1 MSKSSIDELVKEIDA
16 YFNAHS
22 MPIPVVE
29 KQRPSVV
36 AATTDQKASVVA
48 ATTVQ
53 KASVVDDGAKRQ
65 HLKHG
70 PETKILTSKRIR
82 VPQSATVVSKVE
94 DGTEELAFPK
104 RKKLTPNAEYNILNP
119 VLKSV
124 ENELC
129 YTPLTQLYKMYKR
142 QQQTNAEQD
151 EQQEFGKNFL
161 KSVQDDRDFYVPS
174 SRPKWG
180 RTQAYIDESKKADEA
195 LKKMDKEMQDDY
207 MAWFGKPLVAV
218 NDERESKKSI

>member
-1 MSKSSIDELVKEIDA
+1 MTSSFMSESSIDELVKEIDA

-22 MPIPVVE
+22 MPTQVVE
-29 KQRPSVV
+29 KQRP
-36 AATTDQKASVVA
+36 SVVA

-53 KASVVDDGAKRQ
+53 KASVVDDVAKRQ
-65 HLKHG
+65 QPKHE

-82 VPQSATVVSKVE
+82 PQSATLLSKVE
-94 DGTEELAFPK
+94 DGIEELAFPK
-104 RKKLTPNAEYNILNP
+104 RKKLTPNAEYNIMDP

-124 ENELC
+124 ENEPC

-151 EQQEFGKNFL
+151 DQQEFGKNFL
-161 KSVQDDRDFYVPS
+161 KSVKDDRDFNVA
-174 SRPKWG
+174 RQPKWG
-180 RTQAYIDESKKADEA
+180 RTQASIDESKKADEA

-207 MAWFGKPLVAV
+207 MAWFGKPLVPM
-218 NDERESKKSI
+218 NDERASKKSI

>member
-1 MSKSSIDELVKEIDA
+1 MSESSIDELVKEIDA

-36 AATTDQKASVVA
+36 AATTDQKASVV
-48 ATTVQ
+48 
-53 KASVVDDGAKRQ
+53 DDGAKRQ

-82 VPQSATVVSKVE
+82 PQSVTVMSKVE

>member
-1 MSKSSIDELVKEIDA
+1 MSESSIDELVKEIDA

-36 AATTDQKASVVA
+36 AATTDQKV
-48 ATTVQ
+48 
-53 KASVVDDGAKRQ
+53 SVVDDGAKRQ

-70 PETKILTSKRIR
+70 PEIKILTSKRIR
-82 VPQSATVVSKVE
+82 PQSATVVSKVE

-124 ENELC
+124 ANELC

>member
-1 MSKSSIDELVKEIDA
+1 MSESSIDELVKEIDA

-29 KQRPSVV
+29 KQRP
-36 AATTDQKASVVA
+36 SVVA

-82 VPQSATVVSKVE
+82 QQSATVVSKVE

-104 RKKLTPNAEYNILNP
+104 RNKLTPNAEYNILNP